1 MTYQVVTAWYVT
13 KEEGKIH
20 FLLIPLEVGW
30 YMRHLKA
37 FAVFSAIGLYHRAVF
52 SKTHSLDI

>member
-1 MTYQVVTAWYVT
+1 MTYQAVTAWYVT
-13 KEEGKIH
+13 KDEGKIH

-37 FAVFSAIGLYHRAVF
+37 LAVFSAIGLYPRAVF
-52 SKTHSLDI
+52 SKIHRLDI